1 MSEGKNNEGSVEEVT
16 FGEGKKPIRDRW
28 PFATL
33 KAKQFFE
40 VTDLTKHVALRTA
53 ASRAR
58 KKLKRTFAVR
68 KIKRESD
75 GVEVIRVY
83 RE

>member
-1 MSEGKNNEGSVEEVT
+1 MNQVKNNEGAVEEVT
-16 FGEGKKPIRDRW
+16 FGEGKKPAKDRW

-40 VTDLTKHVALRTA
+40 VTDLSRHVALRTA

-58 KKLKRTFAVR
+58 RKLKRKFAVR
-68 KIKRESD
+68 KVKRESD
-75 GVEVIRVY
+75 GLEVIRVF